1 MNVRTVAAAGPSM
14 SLSDRNI
21 IVDGVRIAYRDRG
34 EGEPV
39 VFLHGT
45 PSYSYEWRDV
55 VPHVE
60 AAGYRTLTYDLLGYG
75 ASERPLDRDTSVT
88 AQAEL
93 LIELLDQLGLAR
105 VTLVAHDIGGAI
117 GLRAA
122 IDWPQ
127 RVHRLLLIDTVSYDS
142 WPSETWRQIIRDNL
156 DDHAAMSAMEFER
169 MLTRQLQMTVTDADR
184 MRGEN
189 LEAYLAPHRCAL
201 GRASFF
207 DHQVRH
213 YDSTHTES
221 LTAHLA
227 DLELPVRIL
236 WGGRDQWQPVSYA
249 ERLTTDIPGAELVV
263 LPDAGHFVM
272 EDDAAAVTR
281 EILDF
286 LAA

>member
-1 MNVRTVAAAGPSM
+1 MNVRTAVTAGRSM
-14 SLSDRNI
+14 SLSDNDI
-21 IVDGVRIAYRDRG
+21 IVDGVRLAYRDRG
-34 EGEPV
+34 DGPPV

-88 AQAEL
+88 AQAAL
-93 LIELLDQLGLAR
+93 LVELLDELDLAR
-105 VTLVAHDIGGAI
+105 VNLVAHDIGGAI
-117 GLRAA
+117 GQRLA
-122 IDWPQ
+122 IDWPE

-142 WPSETWRQIIRDNL
+142 WPSATWRQIIRDNL
-156 DDHAAMSAMEFER
+156 DDHAAMSAAEFER
-169 MLTRQLQMTVTDADR
+169 MLTRQLQMTVSDANR
-184 MRGEN
+184 MRGEV
-189 LEAYLAPHRCAL
+189 LEAYLDPHRSPL

-213 YDSTHTES
+213 YDSAHTES
-221 LTAHLA
+221 LTARLG
-227 DLELPVRIL
+227 DLDLPVRIL

-249 ERLTTDIPGAELVV
+249 ERLTADIPGAELVV
-263 LPDAGHFVM
+263 LPEAGHFVM

-281 EILDF
+281 EVLDF

>member
-1 MNVRTVAAAGPSM
+1 MTVRTAVTAGRSM
-14 SLSDRNI
+14 SLTDNDI
-21 IVDGVRIAYRDRG
+21 IVDGVRLAYRDRG
-34 EGEPV
+34 DGPPV

-88 AQAEL
+88 AQAAL
-93 LIELLDQLGLAR
+93 LVELLDELDLAR
-105 VTLVAHDIGGAI
+105 VNLVAHDIGGAI
-117 GLRAA
+117 GQRLA
-122 IDWPQ
+122 IDWPE

-142 WPSETWRQIIRDNL
+142 WPSATWRQIIRDNL
-156 DDHAAMSAMEFER
+156 DDHAAMSAAEFEC
-169 MLTRQLQMTVTDADR
+169 MLTRQLQMTVSDANR
-184 MRGEN
+184 MRGEA
-189 LEAYLAPHRCAL
+189 LEAYLAPHRSAL

-213 YDSTHTES
+213 YDSAHTGS
-221 LTAHLA
+221 LTARLG
-227 DLELPVRIL
+227 DLDLPVRIL

-249 ERLTTDIPGAELVV
+249 ERLTADIPGAELVV
-263 LPDAGHFVM
+263 LPEAGHFVM

-281 EILDF
+281 EVLDF

>member
-1 MNVRTVAAAGPSM
+1 MNVSTAVTAGGSM
-14 SLSDRNI
+14 SLSDNDI
-21 IVDGVRIAYRDRG
+21 IVDGVRLAYRDRG
-34 EGEPV
+34 DGPPV

-60 AAGYRTLTYDLLGYG
+60 AAGHRTLAYDLLGYG

-93 LIELLDQLGLAR
+93 LVELLDELDLAR

-142 WPSETWRQIIRDNL
+142 WPSATWRQIIRHNL
-156 DDHAAMSAMEFER
+156 DDHAAMSAADFEH
-169 MLTRQLQMTVTDADR
+169 MLTSQLQMTVNDANR
-184 MRGEN
+184 MRGEV
-189 LEAYLAPHRCAL
+189 LEAYLAPHRGAL

-213 YDSTHTES
+213 YDSAHTES
-221 LTAHLA
+221 LTAHFG
-227 DLELPVRIL
+227 DLDLPVRIL

-249 ERLTTDIPGAELVV
+249 ERLAVDIRDAELVV
-263 LPDAGHFVM
+263 LPEAGHFVM

-281 EILDF
+281 EVLDF

>member
-1 MNVRTVAAAGPSM
+1 MNVRTAVTAGRSM
-14 SLSDRNI
+14 SLTDNDI
-21 IVDGVRIAYRDRG
+21 IVDGVRLAYRDRG
-34 EGEPV
+34 DGPPV

-88 AQAEL
+88 AQAAL
-93 LIELLDQLGLAR
+93 LVELLDELDLAR
-105 VTLVAHDIGGAI
+105 VNLVAHDIGGAI
-117 GLRAA
+117 GQRLA
-122 IDWPQ
+122 IDWPE

-142 WPSETWRQIIRDNL
+142 WPSATWRQIIRDNL
-156 DDHAAMSAMEFER
+156 DDHAAMSAAEFER
-169 MLTRQLQMTVTDADR
+169 MLTRQLQMTVSDATR
-184 MRGEN
+184 MRGEV
-189 LEAYLAPHRCAL
+189 LEAYLDPHRSPL

-213 YDSTHTES
+213 YDSAHTES
-221 LTAHLA
+221 LTARLG
-227 DLELPVRIL
+227 DLDLPVRIL

-249 ERLTTDIPGAELVV
+249 ERLTADIPGAELVV
-263 LPDAGHFVM
+263 LPEAGHFVM

-281 EILDF
+281 EVLDF

>member
-1 MNVRTVAAAGPSM
+1 MNVRTAVTAGRSM
-14 SLSDRNI
+14 SLSDNDI
-21 IVDGVRIAYRDRG
+21 IVDGVRLAYRDRG
-34 EGEPV
+34 DGPPV

-88 AQAEL
+88 AQAAL
-93 LIELLDQLGLAR
+93 LVELLDELDLAR
-105 VTLVAHDIGGAI
+105 VNLVAHDIGGAI
-117 GLRAA
+117 GQRLA
-122 IDWPQ
+122 IDWPE

-142 WPSETWRQIIRDNL
+142 WPSATWRQIIRDNL
-156 DDHAAMSAMEFER
+156 DDHAAMSAAEFER
-169 MLTRQLQMTVTDADR
+169 MLTRQLQMTVSDANR
-184 MRGEN
+184 MRGEV
-189 LEAYLAPHRCAL
+189 LEAYLAPHRSAL

-213 YDSTHTES
+213 YDSAHTES
-221 LTAHLA
+221 LTARLG
-227 DLELPVRIL
+227 DLDLPVRIL

-249 ERLTTDIPGAELVV
+249 ERLTADIPGAELVV
-263 LPDAGHFVM
+263 LPEAGHFVM

-281 EILDF
+281 EVLDF

>member
-1 MNVRTVAAAGPSM
+1 MTVRTAVTAGRSM
-14 SLSDRNI
+14 SLTDNDI
-21 IVDGVRIAYRDRG
+21 IVDGVRLAYRDRG
-34 EGEPV
+34 DGPPV

-88 AQAEL
+88 AQAAL
-93 LIELLDQLGLAR
+93 LVELLDELDLAR
-105 VTLVAHDIGGAI
+105 VNLVAHDIGGAI
-117 GLRAA
+117 GQRLA
-122 IDWPQ
+122 IDWPE

-142 WPSETWRQIIRDNL
+142 WPSATWRQIIRDNL
-156 DDHAAMSAMEFER
+156 DDHAAMSAAEFER
-169 MLTRQLQMTVTDADR
+169 MLTRQLQMTVSDANR
-184 MRGEN
+184 MRGEV
-189 LEAYLAPHRCAL
+189 LEAYLDPHRSPL

-213 YDSTHTES
+213 YDSAHTES
-221 LTAHLA
+221 LTARLG
-227 DLELPVRIL
+227 DLDLPVRIL

-249 ERLTTDIPGAELVV
+249 ERLTADIPGAELVV
-263 LPDAGHFVM
+263 LPEAGHFVM

-281 EILDF
+281 EVIDF

>member
-1 MNVRTVAAAGPSM
+1 M
-14 SLSDRNI
+14 SLTDNDI
-21 IVDGVRIAYRDRG
+21 IVDGVRLAYRDRG
-34 EGEPV
+34 DGPPV

-88 AQAEL
+88 AQAAL
-93 LIELLDQLGLAR
+93 LVELLDELDLAR
-105 VTLVAHDIGGAI
+105 VNLVAHDIGGAI
-117 GLRAA
+117 GQRLA
-122 IDWPQ
+122 IDWPE

-142 WPSETWRQIIRDNL
+142 WPSATWRQIIRDNL
-156 DDHAAMSAMEFER
+156 DDHAAMSAAEFER
-169 MLTRQLQMTVTDADR
+169 MLTRQLQMTVSDANR
-184 MRGEN
+184 MRGEV
-189 LEAYLAPHRCAL
+189 LEAYLDPHRSPL

-213 YDSTHTES
+213 YDSAHTES
-221 LTAHLA
+221 LTARLG
-227 DLELPVRIL
+227 DLDLPVRIL

-249 ERLTTDIPGAELVV
+249 ERLTADIPGAELVV
-263 LPDAGHFVM
+263 LPEAGHFVM

-281 EILDF
+281 EVLDF